1 MHVFVFPPSG
11 FIADFLNSTIIN
23 LSCSR
28 SCWAGAL
35 SQMHCVRGRVKI
47 QIRWFFKYA
56 LWGLKHT
63 NNMFSRKKLLLCYFY
78 TINIWETKRNAWN
91 LQEGLTE
98 FLSRFLYSFYII
110 LIFVSFCGRFVS
122 CWRTNRAACLKG
134 SSVSAWDDNPLST
147 CSGAVNL
154 KNVSI
159 DVWHCSIHAWKN

>member
-1 MHVFVFPPSG
+1 MFSYFLPAVLLLTSWIPQSSTFPVPDHVELEPCPKC
-11 FIADFLNSTIIN
+11 IAWEAGLRFKLDDFLSMH
-23 LSCSR
+23 C
-28 SCWAGAL
+28 GAL
-35 SQMHCVRGRVKI
+35 NTQTTCLAEKS
-47 QIRWFFKYA
+47 
-56 LWGLKHT
+56 
-63 NNMFSRKKLLLCYFY
+63 YFY

-154 KNVSI
+154 TNVSI